1 MTQIQFGTD
10 GWRALIAEDMTTANI
25 KRVAYASAQWIKQQN
40 GQDPSVIVGHDCRF
54 AGDLFAET
62 TARVM
67 ASEGIKVYLGTH
79 FASTPMISL
88 AVSQFQATA
97 GVVITASH
105 NPPGYNGF
113 KLKASYGGP
122 AVPSMIEEVEHLVPE
137 TYNGSPHS
145 MAEYQKQGH
154 IDLVDLE
161 TLYVEQAEAH
171 FDLDAIQNS
180 GLKFAFDAMYGAGQ
194 NVIRRLLTNVVNYR
208 CEDNPGFKGVP
219 PEPIMK
225 NLESFSNAIQEN
237 SDISAGL
244 AIDGDADR
252 IGLFNKNGDFI
263 DSHHILLMLIQY
275 LHKHKQMNGEVIYTF
290 SCTSR
295 LAQLCEQYGLSY
307 QVTKIGFKYICDLMQ
322 SQNNPILVGGEESG
336 GIAIQGH
343 IPERDGIWV
352 GLTIWEYMAKTGKS
366 LDSLIQELYRE
377 VGEFAVERQ
386 DLHIHEDLKQAVM
399 QRCKEEPFQEIGSY
413 AVSHIE
419 DLDGFKFHL
428 GDQRWVMIRP
438 SGTEPVLRVY
448 AEAPTSDE
456 AFQIL
461 EATEN
466 LISQMD
472 KTSA

>member
-1 MTQIQFGTD
+1 MTPINFGTD
-10 GWRALIAEDMTTANI
+10 GWRALIAHEMTTANI
-25 KRVAYASAQWIKQQN
+25 QRVAYASALWIKQQDN
-40 GQDPSVIVGHDCRF
+40 QNPSVVIGHDCRF

-67 ASEGIKVYLGTH
+67 ASESIQVYLATH
-79 FASTPMISL
+79 FASTPMVSL
-88 AVSQFQATA
+88 AVSQYEATA

-113 KLKASYGGP
+113 KLKAAYGGP
-122 AVPSMIEEVEHLVPE
+122 AVPAMIEEVEGLVPD
-137 TYNGSPHS
+137 TYNGSPES
-145 MAEYQKQGH
+145 MEDYQRQGH

-161 TLYVEQAEAH
+161 TLYVEHAEAH
-171 FDLDAIQNS
+171 FDLEAIRNS

-194 NVIRRLLTNVVNYR
+194 NVIQRLLPNVVNHR

-225 NLESFSNAIQEN
+225 NLESFSKAIQQD
-237 SDISAGL
+237 SQIAAGL
-244 AIDGDADR
+244 AVDGDADR
-252 IGLFNKNGDFI
+252 IGLLNSNGDFI

-275 LHKHKQMNGEVIYTF
+275 LHKHKQMDGEVIYTF

-295 LAQLCEQYGLSY
+295 IAQLCEQYNLPY

-322 SQNNPILVGGEESG
+322 NKTSPFLVGGEESG

-366 LDSLIQELYRE
+366 LDDLIQELYRE

-386 DLHIHEDLKQAVM
+386 DLHIHEELKQATM
-399 QRCKEEPFQEIGSY
+399 QRCKDDPFQEIGGY
-413 AVSHIE
+413 KVSKVE

-428 GDQRWVMIRP
+428 GDQQWVMIRP

-448 AEAPTSDE
+448 AEAPSQNE
-456 AFQIL
+456 ALAIL
-461 EATEN
+461 EATQN
-466 LISQMD
+466 LIVKGD
-472 KTSA
+472 EAKA